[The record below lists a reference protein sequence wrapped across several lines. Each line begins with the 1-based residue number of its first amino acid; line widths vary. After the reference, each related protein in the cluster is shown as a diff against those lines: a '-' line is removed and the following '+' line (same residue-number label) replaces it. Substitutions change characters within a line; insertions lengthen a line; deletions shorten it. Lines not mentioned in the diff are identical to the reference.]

1 MSELIIFSLFL
12 LRYYLD
18 TSDAAIDER
27 HVRGEKIKMRSAES
41 PGTDLDE
48 LQTNP
53 LLPPHS
59 SSCTLGACAPVP
71 QLCRGRGGGDDVQV
85 LVVFKVHPH
94 AMNLIDKAGDPR
106 RL

>member
-1 MSELIIFSLFL
+1 MPLSMSGMW
-12 LRYYLD
+12 RKNK
-18 TSDAAIDER
+18 T
-27 HVRGEKIKMRSAES
+27 RSAES

-106 RL
+106 RLQGPPADSLAP